1 MCDDRAVPFAVEVLQ
16 VAVAKMRRDDKNKR
30 FQPILHVPV
39 GESLRE
45 ALLIR
50 SSGRFKMTLIPP
62 PLVSAVAGPRLGTCK
77 SLTSAV

>member
-30 FQPILHVPV
+30 FQPILHGPV

-62 PLVSAVAGPRLGTCK
+62 PLFPP
-77 SLTSAV
+77 